1 MVLFACSRRSD
12 IGVRREVTDL
22 NHTSDRIRF
31 THILTERSSEIYI
44 YIYIYI
50 YVFFFF
56 FFLRETKVAKLTP
69 VSFPFQELLFPA
81 SVKKK
86 RS

>member
-12 IGVRREVTDL
+12 SGVRREITDL

-44 YIYIYI
+44 YIYIY
-50 YVFFFF
+50 
-56 FFLRETKVAKLTP
+56 FLRKTKVAKLTP

-81 SVKKK
+81 SVKKTLLK
-86 RS
+86 FKFPI